1 MSHPI
6 SLAHYNGIVKGT
18 RPATGDDPT
27 QWPHTVYS
35 DWTQFHQTVIQ
46 EFSAPH
52 CRPGGVITVAGKAIP
67 QTLWSV
73 LKRLHSKGIRIIN
86 DHIRKTQ
93 RLERSKNGGRYWTK
107 QRYQTIPLEEDLV
120 FLRYLDELLIKSE
133 RWEDVKDTDG
143 LVIQRNL
150 KWRHPFYKDV
160 VKGYLWAHMRKKNAG
175 TQYGGPI

>member
-52 CRPGGVITVAGKAIP
+52 CHPGGVITVAGKAIP

-86 DHIRKTQ
+86 DHIRLQQ